1 MFSNKIIT
9 VKITV
14 TKMFGLNL
22 PIDVSFEGRPNV
34 YLNELFL
41 TSVNRKYAPQS
52 ESRDTKSIRR
62 ICSEIAWV
70 HKASIKNNVALV
82 QWSEWTRPAPSF
94 VKDENRESNYMMW
107 KILKFC
113 SAKNNLWF
121 VFFYKKI
128 DKPRFQYRMLWSE
141 LGKLMSGANK
151 SERYWPTYPS
161 IYLPSSPK
169 WHI

>member
-1 MFSNKIIT
+1 MTSKNRLFHNWELYKVNIVRVYKQKLSGWDSDSENQSVLKFVEWTRKKIDDGVFSNKIIT

-41 TSVNRKYAPQS
+41 TSVYTKYAPQS

-94 VKDENRESNYMMW
+94 VKDENRE
-107 KILKFC
+107 
-113 SAKNNLWF
+113 
-121 VFFYKKI
+121 
-128 DKPRFQYRMLWSE
+128 
-141 LGKLMSGANK
+141 
-151 SERYWPTYPS
+151 
-161 IYLPSSPK
+161 
-169 WHI
+169 